1 MLRKF
6 FLGVLFFS
14 TAAHAAPFAVQ
25 LGDARLGLDA
35 PPGFTDTGFTG
46 SPRLQELAETLTSAS
61 NRILLF
67 AISDGDLRRFMAG
80 DAPELRRYMI
90 AVTPKGLER
99 ERIAPPAFSTYVSE
113 SLRQLG
119 APPADGA
126 FVKFLDSRAPGEV
139 RLLSELRKE
148 PEVVSVLLGMRL
160 PAPPR
165 ASMFAE
171 EKPPQYILSS
181 TSLLLVRG
189 KALNLSVYTGYDG
202 AADLDWIRATTARW
216 IDELRRLNAR

>member
-1 MLRKF
+1 M
-6 FLGVLFFS
+6 
-14 TAAHAAPFAVQ
+14 Q
-25 LGDARLGLDA
+25 LGDARIGLDA
-35 PPGFTDTGFTG
+35 PPGFGDTAFTG

-80 DAPELRRYMI
+80 DTPELRRYML

-119 APPADGA
+119 APPAETD
-126 FVKFLDSRAPGEV
+126 FVKYLDSRAPGEV

-148 PEVVSVLLGMRL
+148 TEVVSVLLGMRL
-160 PAPPR
+160 PTPPR

-171 EKPPQYILSS
+171 EKPPQYVLSS
-181 TSLLLVRG
+181 TTLLLLRG
-189 KALNLSVYTGYDG
+189 KALNLSIYTGYDS